1 LSSPFIVGDT
11 YGTRASS
18 LLLIG
23 GGEGRLLERRFGP
36 HGVPLGG
43 SDVRFPWP

>member
-1 LSSPFIVGDT
+1 MVGET
-11 YGTRASS
+11 YGARAGGP
-18 LLLIG
+18 LLAG

-43 SDVRFPWP
+43 SDVRFPWPG